1 MSLKQ
6 SLAQLL
12 ALPTFRPSADAR
24 LDLASG
30 NVDPRLVEVLLV
42 LAQEHSLDIS
52 IIKTGH
58 PLGPT
63 TPGGFTNSHYY
74 YRAVDITAV
83 DGKSLLEYPTNPDV
97 LAIRRILRSLSPQA
111 RPDHIFGPEA
121 WQASLGYTASAGF
134 RSDAFHNQI
143 LVGRAMHISCGR
155 ARKCLISRFLV
166 KNINANYCACI
177 SMYN

>member
-1 MSLKQ
+1 MPLKQ

-24 LDLASG
+24 LDLESG
-30 NVDPRLVEVLLV
+30 NVDARLVEVLFV
-42 LAQEHSLDIS
+42 LAQEHNLDVS

-83 DGKSLLEYPTNPDV
+83 DGKSLLEYPTDQDV
-97 LAIRRILRSLSPQA
+97 LAIGRILRSLPPQA

-121 WQASLGYTASAGF
+121 WQTSLGYTVSAGF

-143 LVGRAMHISCGR
+143 HADHLHLSFELETGTE
-155 ARKCLISRFLV
+155 
-166 KNINANYCACI
+166 NQE
-177 SMYN
+177 